1 MFCIIISSCK
11 SHFHCNWL
19 IPHVPNM
26 NYFSLFF
33 KIVRRRD
40 DFHVIKS
47 VLLLLEDIWMIV
59 TEKYIEKFL
68 RTNGIQDE
76 YHVIHFC
83 RELKINHYFK
93 LLIFGMLTCC
103 CDLRILIQSQFS
115 ITNFDTIFVWI
126 VGRGI

>member
-1 MFCIIISSCK
+1 
-11 SHFHCNWL
+11 
-19 IPHVPNM
+19 
-26 NYFSLFF
+26 
-33 KIVRRRD
+33 
-40 DFHVIKS
+40 
-47 VLLLLEDIWMIV
+47 MIV

-115 ITNFDTIFVWI
+115 ITNFDTIFFESS
-126 VGRGI
+126 VGVFNYSLFNRCLNKKEKKKYL